1 MSVYSNCIYS
11 PFALVIVVVETPSIV
26 SYFVEHFWSFIINKL
41 IQWFDLL
48 CKMRRAEHSQGVP
61 LSLRVSNNSVHRT
74 FKYSIAKYL
83 QETSS
88 RNRLHDCLHQEQTEP
103 HHHGIPLSSLCMTT
117 AFLNFFIIYV

>member
-48 CKMRRAEHSQGVP
+48 CKIRRAEQAKEFLSVSEFITTLCIGLLNIP
-61 LSLRVSNNSVHRT
+61 LL
-74 FKYSIAKYL
+74 SICRKQAAGMDYTIACIK
-83 QETSS
+83 
-88 RNRLHDCLHQEQTEP
+88 NRLNPVTMVSHF
-103 HHHGIPLSSLCMTT
+103 PLFT
-117 AFLNFFIIYV
+117 